1 MMPIIPHLSNE
12 CFSSLKENNESII
25 WPKFDVN
32 LIKEDTST
40 IIIQINGK
48 KRSLI
53 NAKLDLAENDLMK
66 LINEDK
72 NLTKYLSD
80 KKIKK
85 YIYIKNKLLNLI
97 I

>member
-1 MMPIIPHLSNE
+1 MNA
-12 CFSSLKENNESII
+12 FASLKENNESIV
-25 WPKFDVN
+25 WPKFDEK

-40 IIIQINGK
+40 IVIQINGK
-48 KRSLI
+48 KRGLI
-53 NAKLDLAENDLMK
+53 KAKLDLTEKDLMK
-66 LINEDK
+66 LIDK
-72 NLTKYLSD
+72 DNNLTKYLSN

>member
-1 MMPIIPHLSNE
+1 MPILPHLSNE
-12 CFSSLKENNESII
+12 CFASLKENNESIV
-25 WPKFDVN
+25 WPKFDEK

-40 IIIQINGK
+40 IVIQINGK
-48 KRSLI
+48 KRGLI
-53 NAKLDLAENDLMK
+53 KAKLDLAEKDLMK
-66 LINEDK
+66 LVDK
-72 NLTKYLSD
+72 DNNLTKYLSN